1 MVVLNELVP
10 LIDVL
15 GCKCKLDNINYHIY
29 VLYIPPKVTQSELEI
44 FLDNFEQLL
53 VNEENVSVLGDFN
66 IPNYVNNNNSDPKT
80 FTFNS
85 FLDFVGL
92 QQHNSVLNSFNR
104 LLDLVLSNQLVDV
117 TRDDIPMI
125 NEDEY
130 HPAINARIF
139 VKKDKANSATS
150 SDNLINTYNFRKA
163 DFVQLYYQLIN
174 SDWTF
179 LDSLMDV
186 DTMVEAFF
194 NRLYY
199 TLDQC
204 VPRHRNNKRIYP
216 CWFTSQ
222 IIYYIQLKE
231 HYRALYKRSGEERY
245 YSHFSRIRRTVKAEI
260 GLAYRNYIRAVENSV
275 SYNPQS
281 FWAFVQ
287 RNRGNSRIPN
297 SVLRGDEQ
305 VEGGQAIIEGFAQ
318 FFSSVFEPRSA
329 HTAFTATN
337 SNTCITVECFTE
349 DQVFNILKK
358 LANKMTAGDDAIP
371 SFLVRDCARVF
382 AVPLVKIYSA
392 IIQQHRFPKIWK
404 VSKICPVFK
413 NGEPTRIENYRGIS
427 ILCNFSKGFEMLLY
441 NQIFPQIK
449 PLIADSQHGFI
460 SKRSTLSNL
469 TVIK

>member
-1 MVVLNELVP
+1 M
-10 LIDVL
+10 L
-15 GCKCKLDNINYHIY
+15 GT
-29 VLYIPPKVTQSELEI
+29 PK
-44 FLDNFEQLL
+44 
-53 VNEENVSVLGDFN
+53 
-66 IPNYVNNNNSDPKT
+66 
-80 FTFNS
+80 S
-85 FLDFVGL
+85 FLRPTLYSDFVGL

-130 HPAINARIF
+130 HPALNARIF
-139 VKKDKANSATS
+139 VKKDKANSVTT

-179 LDSLMDV
+179 LDSVMD
-186 DTMVEAFF
+186 
-194 NRLYY
+194 
-199 TLDQC
+199 
-204 VPRHRNNKRIYP
+204 
-216 CWFTSQ
+216 
-222 IIYYIQLKE
+222 E

-275 SYNPQS
+275 SSNPQS

-287 RNRGNSRIPN
+287 RNKGNSRIPN

-305 VEGGQAIIEGFAQ
+305 VEGGQAIVEGFAQ

-337 SNTCITVECFTE
+337 YNTCITVECFTE
-349 DQVFNILKK
+349 DQVFHILKK
-358 LANKMTAGDDAIP
+358 LANKMTAADDVIP

-382 AVPLVKIYSA
+382 SVPLVKIYNA

-449 PLIADSQHGFI
+449 PLIADS
-460 SKRSTLSNL
+460 
-469 TVIK
+469 